1 MKIRELL
8 QLTVINFIKI
18 VQFMVLV
25 QGLSLWEEQNIGYIE
40 KMHENILNSYIPEHI
55 TVYIYIEVEGVY

>member
-40 KMHENILNSYIPEHI
+40 KMHENILNSYTSEHI